1 LERPAPIDSVGV
13 EVSTT
18 GPSRADLVVVSG
30 LPNAC
35 YTFGHYRL
43 TRDGDALQVEIVN
56 LIPDDPMLACAEIY
70 GMITTRIPV
79 EGGVE
84 ACQFYQVE
92 VNGTPYSVQ
101 AIAPN
106 ARCMGPSADPD
117 PGTGPWPEDSVVLD
131 FGRRT
136 PVAGT
141 DLALTLIGV
150 SEDSRCPSDVV
161 CIWAGRA
168 VVVLLAELDGH
179 GLWELRLSTD
189 GGSTDGGT
197 PEGDADVTP
206 ETAGGYT
213 VELLQLEPYPV
224 SPGQIPKGEYA
235 ARVLVTGTRN

>member
-1 LERPAPIDSVGV
+1 M

-43 TRDGDALQVEIVN
+43 TREGDAFRVEIVN

-70 GMITTRIPV
+70 GMITTRIPL

-84 ACQFYQVE
+84 TCKFYEVE

-106 ARCMGPSADPD
+106 ARCMGPSADPGQ
-117 PGTGPWPEDSVVLD
+117 GTGPWPEESLVLD
-131 FGRRT
+131 FGRKT

-141 DLALTLIGV
+141 DLALTLLEV
-150 SEDSRCPSDVV
+150 PEDSRCPSDVV

-168 VVVLLAELDGH
+168 AVVLLAELDGE
-179 GLWELRLSTD
+179 GPWELRLSTD
-189 GGSTDGGT
+189 GGSTDRGSSGAET
-197 PEGDADVTP
+197 PEGGAAVTL
-206 ETAGGYT
+206 ETVGGYT

-224 SPGQIPKGEYA
+224 STGQIPMGEYA
-235 ARVLVTGTRN
+235 ARVLVTGTRS